1 MDLKDRMA
9 ELDARMAARRDALDK
24 KLGLA
29 PVEEQP
35 AVSEPAPSAS
45 PDGPAPSGSDEAATA
60 AEG

>member
-35 AVSEPAPSAS
+35 ALRPGRTKLRP
-45 PDGPAPSGSDEAATA
+45 PRKDNPPHPPR
-60 AEG
+60 